1 MSKTALIDS
10 VFKQHSLSTKTGKT
24 LSRAAVGRLVDSVFE
39 HAGKQIVSTG
49 YFRYPNFGSFAIKY
63 TPPPPR
69 PVRVHAGILLGSGS
83 WGGGLYIHCI

>member
-24 LSRAAVGRLVDSVFE
+24 LSRAAVGRMVDSVFE
-39 HAGKQIVSTG
+39 HASKQIVSTG

-63 TPPPPR
+63 APPPPHR
-69 PVRVHAGILLGSGS
+69 AQCACTQGSCLGEWGV
-83 WGGGLYIHCI
+83 GGGG